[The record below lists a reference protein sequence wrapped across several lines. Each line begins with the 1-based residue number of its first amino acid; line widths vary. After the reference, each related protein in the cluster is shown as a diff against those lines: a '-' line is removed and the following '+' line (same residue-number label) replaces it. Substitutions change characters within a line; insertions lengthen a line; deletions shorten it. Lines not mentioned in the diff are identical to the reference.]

1 MKLSVVIEKLQ
12 AELAQAGDRDVAD
25 IDLPP
30 LPEDGAD
37 EALCIDLRYEE

>member
-1 MKLSVVIEKLQ
+1 MKLSVAIEKLQ
-12 AELAQAGDRDVAD
+12 AELVQTGDREVAD

-30 LPEDGAD
+30 LPEGGAD

>member
-1 MKLSVVIEKLQ
+1 MKLSVAIEKLQ
-12 AELAQAGDRDVAD
+12 AELAQAGDREVAD

-30 LPEDGAD
+30 LPKSRAD